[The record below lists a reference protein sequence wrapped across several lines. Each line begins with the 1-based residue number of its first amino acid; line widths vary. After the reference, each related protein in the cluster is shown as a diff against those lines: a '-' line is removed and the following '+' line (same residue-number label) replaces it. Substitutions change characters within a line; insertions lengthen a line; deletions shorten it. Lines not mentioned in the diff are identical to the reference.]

1 MIPQRNL
8 SMLANRLAAS
18 GDRRIP
24 EHVLERDYCLAWFL
38 VALSRTDLREHLAF
52 KGGTAIKRCYEE
64 AAGVRISFS
73 RPDRIAHQNSYTF
86 YLGYEGPL
94 PPLARGR
101 EVKVDITRIERV
113 VFPLVET
120 PVLRGY
126 DEYSDLPEDAAV
138 RVYSLDEIAT
148 EKVVALQDRARNE
161 PRDLYDL
168 WYLTSHGLVD
178 LENLV
183 LAVAEKWEFRGE
195 HLDEVESHFLE
206 KEARLRSLW
215 EGRLAQQMSHLPEFD
230 EVFRAVQR
238 SLRGASLIGRSY
250 GRSPPPPPPSPHTP
264 IEHDERLSK
273 GCARPSGAACNPL
286 DERPNGRAET
296 SRPGP
301 SPTYL
306 FCPVQ
311 VPLIF
316 VVPWGDCVDNVSVPF
331 RTWVASGKFP
341 SAYPSPEPNV

>member
-8 SMLANRLAAS
+8 SILANRLAAS
-18 GDRRIP
+18 GGRRIP

-52 KGGTAIKRCYEE
+52 KGGTAIKRCYVGDYRFSQDLDFTLVLDLTLDQVIEGLQDVYSEAEE

-73 RPDRIAHQNSYTF
+73 RPDRFTHENSYTL

-101 EVKVDITRIERV
+101 EVKVDITRNERV
-113 VFPLVET
+113 IFPLVET

-126 DEYSDLPEDAAV
+126 DEYSDLPEDAAL

-178 LENLV
+178 LETLV

-195 HLDEVESHFLE
+195 NLDEVESRFLE
-206 KEARLRSLW
+206 KEARLRALW
-215 EGRLAQQMSHLPEFD
+215 EDRLAQQMSHLPEFD
-230 EVFRAVQR
+230 GVFRAVQR
-238 SLRGASLIGRSY
+238 SLRRASLIGRS
-250 GRSPPPPPPSPHTP
+250 
-264 IEHDERLSK
+264 
-273 GCARPSGAACNPL
+273 
-286 DERPNGRAET
+286 
-296 SRPGP
+296 
-301 SPTYL
+301 
-306 FCPVQ
+306 
-311 VPLIF
+311 
-316 VVPWGDCVDNVSVPF
+316 
-331 RTWVASGKFP
+331 
-341 SAYPSPEPNV
+341 

>member
-1 MIPQRNL
+1 
-8 SMLANRLAAS
+8 MLANRLAAS

-52 KGGTAIKRCYEE
+52 KGGTAIKRCYVGDYRFSEDLDFTLVLDLTLDQVIEGLQDVYSEAEE

-238 SLRGASLIGRSY
+238 SLRGASLIGRS
-250 GRSPPPPPPSPHTP
+250 
-264 IEHDERLSK
+264 
-273 GCARPSGAACNPL
+273 
-286 DERPNGRAET
+286 
-296 SRPGP
+296 
-301 SPTYL
+301 
-306 FCPVQ
+306 
-311 VPLIF
+311 
-316 VVPWGDCVDNVSVPF
+316 
-331 RTWVASGKFP
+331 
-341 SAYPSPEPNV
+341 